1 MPCKAKYSCRESV
14 FKYAADKYKTNPEY
28 LWASYPEYAVLRHL
42 DNKKWYAVI
51 MNVQK
56 KKLGLSGK
64 DFGKDVVDILDVKV
78 DPVMGGSLLA
88 EKGFMPAYHMH
99 KGNWITVLL
108 DGTVSDDMIF
118 FLLDMSFELTAS
130 KKTLS
135 EINRADKREWLV
147 PANPKYYDIEKA
159 FAENDTIMWKQSSN
173 ISVGDIIYIY
183 MAAPFSAIRY
193 KCVAEE
199 VNIPY
204 KYDDGNVSMRYVMK
218 IRLLHRFDDGQLNFA
233 ELKELGV
240 RAVRGPR
247 SVPYSLHRRIEELCK
262 GK

>member
-1 MPCKAKYSCRESV
+1 MPRKAKYSCRESV

-42 DNKKWYAVI
+42 DNKKWYAVV

-56 KKLGLSGK
+56 EKLGLSGK
-64 DFGKDVVDILDVKV
+64 DYIDILDIKV

-88 EKGFMPAYHMH
+88 EKGFLPAYHMH

-108 DGTVSDDMIF
+108 DGSVNDDMIF
-118 FLLDMSFELTAS
+118 FLLDTSFDLTAS
-130 KKTLS
+130 KKTLQ
-135 EINRADKREWLV
+135 EINRADKREWLI

-159 FAENDTIMWKQSSN
+159 FAEKETIMWKQSSN
-173 ISVGDIIYIY
+173 ISVGDIVYIY
-183 MAAPFSAIRY
+183 VAAPYSAIRY
-193 KCVAEE
+193 KCAAEE

-204 KYDDGNVSMRYVMK
+204 KYDDGNVSMSHVMK
-218 IRLLHRFDDGQLNFA
+218 IRLLHRFDDDRLSFDA
-233 ELKELGV
+233 LKELGI

-247 SVPYSLHRRIEELCK
+247 GVPYSLHCRIEELCK